1 MSTQLSASTLKT
13 LKTSLHSLRDA
24 AKGLE
29 LAASEE
35 RLALSSARPQSGAVS
50 APRGSAEVAA
60 MVRSLSKLLADQYGI
75 LEEGKTDPLR
85 SGEGESA
92 ASSDARDGA

>member
-35 RLALSSARPQSGAVS
+35 RLALSSERPQRGAV
-50 APRGSAEVAA
+50 AAARGSSEAAA

-75 LEEGKTDPLR
+75 ADEEKTDPAR
-85 SGEGESA
+85 GGVADSGEG
-92 ASSDARDGA
+92 DARNGA